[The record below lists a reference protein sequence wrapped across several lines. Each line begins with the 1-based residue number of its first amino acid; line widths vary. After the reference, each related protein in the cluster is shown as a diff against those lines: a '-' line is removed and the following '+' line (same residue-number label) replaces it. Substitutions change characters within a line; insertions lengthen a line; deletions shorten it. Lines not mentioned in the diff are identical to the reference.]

1 MDQDQDL
8 LDQLERHER
17 GGVAAATIF
26 IAGLSLMAGA
36 IGYFTL
42 RLELSSSQELSIDGA
57 ALIAIASIAGLLVAY
72 RKSF

>member
-17 GGVAAATIF
+17 GGVTAATIL
-26 IAGLSLMAGA
+26 IGGLSLMAGA

-72 RKSF
+72 RKSS